1 MFTSGQYLTVT
12 FRSNFKTAA
21 ARGTSINQSNPPTDA
36 KELRCESDL
45 SVYFSKS
52 TWYSRGKTCLL

>member
-12 FRSNFKTAA
+12 FKTAA

-36 KELRCESDL
+36 GTAMRVRPQYLFQQKHMI
-45 SVYFSKS
+45 FK
-52 TWYSRGKTCLL
+52 G